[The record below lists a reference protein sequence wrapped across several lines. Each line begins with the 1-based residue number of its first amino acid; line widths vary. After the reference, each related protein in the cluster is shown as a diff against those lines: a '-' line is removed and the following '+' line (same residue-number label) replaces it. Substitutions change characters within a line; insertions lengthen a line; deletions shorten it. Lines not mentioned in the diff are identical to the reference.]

1 MILNTIM
8 FFIFRIINNKEKENT
23 TRDNDARPV
32 QTQLCTRALQ
42 KARGCAKCTK
52 SKMSYKDR

>member
-8 FFIFRIINNKEKENT
+8 FFIFRIIINKEKDNT

-42 KARGCAKCTK
+42 KARGCANAQ
-52 SKMSYKDR
+52 RAR